1 MLPNSSH
8 DRRKTETPTI
18 GDHPTRS
25 TRTRKNPLTRGFAD
39 SADPVLTVDLLRS
52 YLNRGDLLHDL
63 GETTR
68 QLAKACERSE
78 LPVARSVSTVAPGFR
93 QRRLADRL
101 DNAQVQAIV
110 SAFEAGTPRWQLA
123 MQHGISVSSVG
134 RLLRR
139 RRQGL
144 GAA

>member
-1 MLPNSSH
+1 MTGGKPRHPRSAI
-8 DRRKTETPTI
+8 TPQ
-18 GDHPTRS
+18 DQQEHA
-25 TRTRKNPLTRGFAD
+25 KNPLTRGFAD